1 MQHLIAAVI
10 GKQFIGVIGL
20 YVETALMGRMF
31 NRCEGPQVGFLN
43 YLTGCVLQ
51 RKTVLDLPGNRIPA
65 AASLHGA
72 RSIRVH
78 GSYRGRSKTK

>member
-10 GKQFIGVIGL
+10 GMQFIGVIGF
-20 YVETALMGRMF
+20 YAETALMGRMI
-31 NRCEGPQVGFLN
+31 NRCEGPQVGFFNDLP
-43 YLTGCVLQ
+43 GCVLQ

-65 AASLHGA
+65 AFSLHGA
-72 RSIRVH
+72 TSIRVH